1 MHKRRREWLLK
12 MSYIAAIAIDED
24 LGNEKRRDLD
34 DIMDWV
40 FGGEVGDSD
49 KHSEE
54 SCEEV
59 GEEEPEKESE
69 DTWD

>member
-1 MHKRRREWLLK
+1 
-12 MSYIAAIAIDED
+12 
-24 LGNEKRRDLD
+24 
-34 DIMDWV
+34 MDWV

-49 KHSEE
+49 KDSEE

-59 GEEEPEKESE
+59 GKEEPEKESE